1 MDYDALAKKYGGA
14 DAPAVVDYDALA
26 KQYGGA
32 DVAAPQPTKAPQS
45 TSAVTQFGRSAASLA
60 DVTLGGVIP
69 GAVQYLMP
77 PMLRAAGRSPE
88 QATASTQALVGAVDK
103 PFGKAFGVSE
113 TPEYQQEAGRQV
125 MDFIGQNF
133 QKGAKFISD
142 KTGLPVSDV
151 ENMMASLTLA
161 APKVAPPV
169 VRAVKEVA
177 APVVQQIKTGAQLPF
192 EPMLQAK
199 RERLSAES
207 YAKGPQLDAA
217 AEAQRLKLVINPTE
231 IDNSVGARL
240 YSAAAGPRGPEA
252 LAAANR
258 PQVNNIA
265 KNELGL
271 DPTTPLTSRAPFN
284 QARANLAAPYEDI
297 KKLPIQQAD
306 AAMIQRL
313 ESIRS
318 DLEVIGAKEYA
329 PAISK
334 IVDDAISKT
343 QTGLTGET
351 LLKNISVLRERA
363 KKTYNNKSATTEA
376 IDIADTNLKIA
387 SELESMIDGSIANP
401 KLLEQYR
408 DARQKMART
417 YAYESATDFN
427 TGLVDPLKLARLT
440 AKDNALTGDIASIGR
455 IAGNNPEAFTTG
467 PPSKFFSAPRL
478 TRSGVPGGAG
488 ALIGSNFGLTG
499 SILGGL
505 AGSAAGE
512 FGGAI
517 AANRLASPS
526 YQAGLKLQDFRI
538 PINQMAT
545 AAAPTLES
553 TAVLNEKLNS
563 VQIQTARLEDDLRR
577 ASDAN
582 DKQSITAKINR
593 LNQYADQLQQNIK
606 NSAATEQQNFLVVPP
621 TAPTSVM
628 PPNRMLPAPSGESTM
643 ATFNAE
649 RARAA
654 QMSRTLGQQT
664 EAQQAA
670 AEAAA
675 RLPTS
680 GGSVLEFDPITKTY
694 KVGGAGVKGAT
705 PEIFMSDTGRDLST
719 ASQKV
724 AAGQN
729 FALSASEK
737 VAWEKTKVDL
747 AAAAPELKGLSDKA
761 IANKMMDREWADGA
775 ITKAREQAQAFDEIA
790 ARATTDQA
798 RRTAEMKREQMLDV
812 LNTLEDQL
820 RAPRPTSLGGQGPK
834 TRAAIRNKLAPQ
846 DTGNQQFNFLSGQ

>member
-1 MDYDALAKKYGGA
+1 MATKYRVQGPDGAIHVFEGPDNATPTQVETFAAQTFGAVPAPPRPKPQDSSGILGPIRGAIEAGAGLVTSMVTAPIVEGAKIYGTLASGKYGTPEGIQA
-14 DAPAVVDYDALA
+14 
-26 KQYGGA
+26 GEE
-32 DVAAPQPTKAPQS
+32 
-45 TSAVTQFGRSAASLA
+45 FGRQFQRNFYQPRTEEGQQYLQAIGEAAAKTGMQGVPLPMLA
-60 DVTLGGVIP
+60 DLSKGMTTATRAIP
-69 GAVQYLMP
+69 LTQQVKASVQ
-77 PMLRAAGRSPE
+77 A
-88 QATASTQALVGAVDK
+88 
-103 PFGKAFGVSE
+103 
-113 TPEYQQEAGRQV
+113 
-125 MDFIGQNF
+125 
-133 QKGAKFISD
+133 
-142 KTGLPVSDV
+142 
-151 ENMMASLTLA
+151 
-161 APKVAPPV
+161 
-169 VRAVKEVA
+169 
-177 APVVQQIKTGAQLPF
+177 PF
-192 EPMLQAK
+192 EPMLQAR

-217 AEAQRLKLVINPTE
+217 AEAQRLNLVINPTE
-231 IDNSVGARL
+231 INNSVLARA

-258 PQVNNIA
+258 PQVNKIA

-306 AAMIQRL
+306 AAMVQRL
-313 ESIRS
+313 EAIRS

-440 AKDNALTGDIASIGR
+440 SKDNALTGDIASIGR
-455 IAGNNPEAFTTG
+455 IVGNNPEAFTTA

-478 TRSGVPGGAG
+478 SRSGVSGGAG
-488 ALIGSNFGLTG
+488 ALIGSQFGLTG

-505 AGSAAGE
+505 AGSALGE
-512 FGGAI
+512 FGGA
-517 AANRLASPS
+517 AAARRMANPN
-526 YQAGLKLQDFRI
+526 YQAGLTLQDYRI
-538 PINQMAT
+538 PVNQL
-545 AAAPTLES
+545 AAAVAPIPQNRAVVPFDPRNALVQPTD
-553 TAVLNEKLNS
+553 V
-563 VQIQTARLEDDLRR
+563 VGY
-577 ASDAN
+577 ASDG
-582 DKQSITAKINR
+582 SPITAEQAFSRPNFVPGR
-593 LNQYADQLQQNIK
+593 PEAQVNVGTQYATNQ
-606 NSAATEQQNFLVVPP
+606 
-621 TAPTSVM
+621 
-628 PPNRMLPAPSGESTM
+628 LPAPSAESTM
-643 ATFNAE
+643 AGVAAE

-664 EAQQAA
+664 EAQQAT

-675 RLPTS
+675 RRPTG
-680 GGSVLEFDPITKTY
+680 GGSVLEFDPITGTY

-705 PEIFMSDTGRDLST
+705 PEIFMSDTGRNLNT

-729 FALSASEK
+729 FALSAAEK

-775 ITKAREQAQAFDEIA
+775 ITKARQQAQAFDEIA

-798 RRTAEMKREQMLDV
+798 RRMAEMKREQMLDV

-834 TRAAIRNKLAPQ
+834 TRAAIRNKLAPP
-846 DTGNQQFNFLSGQ
+846 DTGNAQFNFLSGQ

>member
-1 MDYDALAKKYGGA
+1 MATKYRVQGPDGAVHVFEGPDDATPTQVEAFAAQTFGAAPSPQPKPKESGGILGPIRGAIEAGAGLVTGMVTAPIVEGAKIYGTLASGKYGTPEGIRA
-14 DAPAVVDYDALA
+14 
-26 KQYGGA
+26 GEE
-32 DVAAPQPTKAPQS
+32 
-45 TSAVTQFGRSAASLA
+45 FGRQFQRNFYQPRTEEGQQYLQAIGEAAAKTGMQGVPLPMLA
-60 DVTLGGVIP
+60 DLS
-69 GAVQYLMP
+69 
-77 PMLRAAGRSPE
+77 RSM
-88 QATASTQALVGAVDK
+88 ATAT
-103 PFGKAFGVSE
+103 
-113 TPEYQQEAGRQV
+113 
-125 MDFIGQNF
+125 
-133 QKGAKFISD
+133 
-142 KTGLPVSDV
+142 
-151 ENMMASLTLA
+151 
-161 APKVAPPV
+161 
-169 VRAVKEVA
+169 RAVPLTQQVKTS
-177 APVVQQIKTGAQLPF
+177 VQAPF
-192 EPMLQAK
+192 EPLLQGR

-231 IDNSVGARL
+231 IDNSVRARF

-258 PQVNNIA
+258 PRVNEIA
-265 KNELGL
+265 KNELGI
-271 DPTTPLTSRAPFN
+271 DPNTPLTSAAPFK
-284 QARANLAAPYEDI
+284 QARANLAAPYDEV

-306 AAMIQRL
+306 AAMVQRL
-313 ESIRS
+313 EAIRS
-318 DLEVIGAKEYA
+318 DMEVIGAKDYA

-376 IDIADTNLKIA
+376 LDIADTNLKIA
-387 SELESMIDGSIANP
+387 TELESMIDGSIANP

-455 IAGNNPEAFTTG
+455 IVGNNPEAFTTG

-478 TRSGVPGGAG
+478 TRSGVPGSLG
-488 ALIGSNFGLTG
+488 ALAGSYLGTPGLV
-499 SILGGL
+499 IGGL
-505 AGSAAGE
+505 AGSALGE
-512 FGGAI
+512 FGGA
-517 AANRLASPS
+517 AAARRMANPN
-526 YQAGLKLQDFRI
+526 YQAGLTLQDYRI
-538 PINQMAT
+538 PVNQLAA
-545 AAAPTLES
+545 AAAPIPQNR
-553 TAVLNEKLNS
+553 AVVPFDPRNAL
-563 VQIQTARLEDDLRR
+563 VQPTDVVGY
-577 ASDAN
+577 ASDGTP
-582 DKQSITAKINR
+582 ITAEQAFSRPNFVPGR
-593 LNQYADQLQQNIK
+593 PEAQVNVGTQYA
-606 NSAATEQQNFLVVPP
+606 
-621 TAPTSVM
+621 
-628 PPNRMLPAPSGESTM
+628 PNQLPAPSAESTLGTV
-643 ATFNAE
+643 AVE

-675 RLPTS
+675 RVPTS
-680 GGSVLEFDPITKTY
+680 GGSVLDFDPITGRY
-694 KVGGAGVKGAT
+694 KVGGAGIKGAT
-705 PEIFMSDTGRDLST
+705 PDVLEATGKAAIT
-719 ASQKV
+719 A
-724 AAGQN
+724 A
-729 FALSASEK
+729 EK
-737 VAWEKTKVDL
+737 VRANQQFLMSAEEKIQWGKSLLEGMPIDQG
-747 AAAAPELKGLSDKA
+747 ELMFGKLSPQQ
-761 IANKMMDREWADGA
+761 ITNKMADREWVAGR

>member
-1 MDYDALAKKYGGA
+1 MATKYRVQGPDGAVHVFEGPDDATPTQVEAFAAQTFGAAPSPQPKPKESGGILGPIRGAIEAGAGLVTGMVTAPIVEGAKIYGTLASGKYGTPEGIRA
-14 DAPAVVDYDALA
+14 
-26 KQYGGA
+26 GEE
-32 DVAAPQPTKAPQS
+32 
-45 TSAVTQFGRSAASLA
+45 FGRQFQRNFYQPRTEEGQQYLQAIGEAAAKTGMQGVPLPMLA
-60 DVTLGGVIP
+60 DLSKS
-69 GAVQYLMP
+69 M
-77 PMLRAAGRSPE
+77 
-88 QATASTQALVGAVDK
+88 ATAT
-103 PFGKAFGVSE
+103 
-113 TPEYQQEAGRQV
+113 
-125 MDFIGQNF
+125 
-133 QKGAKFISD
+133 
-142 KTGLPVSDV
+142 
-151 ENMMASLTLA
+151 
-161 APKVAPPV
+161 
-169 VRAVKEVA
+169 RAVPLTQQVKA
-177 APVVQQIKTGAQLPF
+177 SVQAPF
-192 EPMLQAK
+192 EPLLQGR

-231 IDNSVGARL
+231 IDNSVAARF

-258 PQVNNIA
+258 PRVNEIA
-265 KNELGL
+265 KNELGI
-271 DPTTPLTSRAPFN
+271 DPNTPLTSAAPFK
-284 QARANLAAPYEDI
+284 QARANLAAPYDEV

-306 AAMIQRL
+306 AAMVQRL
-313 ESIRS
+313 EAIRS
-318 DLEVIGAKEYA
+318 DMEVIGAKDYA

-376 IDIADTNLKIA
+376 LDIADTNLKIA
-387 SELESMIDGSIANP
+387 TELESMIDGSIANP

-440 AKDNALTGDIASIGR
+440 TKDNALTGDIASIGR
-455 IAGNNPEAFTTG
+455 IVGNNPEAFTTG

-478 TRSGVPGGAG
+478 TRSGVPGSLG
-488 ALIGSNFGLTG
+488 ALAGSYFGTPGLV
-499 SILGGL
+499 IGGL
-505 AGSAAGE
+505 AGSALGE
-512 FGGAI
+512 FGGA
-517 AANRLASPS
+517 AAARRMANPN
-526 YQAGLKLQDFRI
+526 YQAGLTLQDYRI
-538 PINQMAT
+538 PVNQLAA
-545 AAAPTLES
+545 AAAPIPQNRAVVPFDPRNALVQPTDVVGYASDGTPITAEQAFSRPNFVPGRPEAQVNVGTQYAPNQLPVPSAES
-553 TAVLNEKLNS
+553 TLGTVA
-563 VQIQTARLEDDLRR
+563 
-577 ASDAN
+577 
-582 DKQSITAKINR
+582 
-593 LNQYADQLQQNIK
+593 
-606 NSAATEQQNFLVVPP
+606 
-621 TAPTSVM
+621 
-628 PPNRMLPAPSGESTM
+628 
-643 ATFNAE
+643 AE

-675 RLPTS
+675 RVPTS
-680 GGSVLEFDPITKTY
+680 GGSVLDFDPITGRY
-694 KVGGAGVKGAT
+694 KVGGEGLKGAT
-705 PEIFMSDTGRDLST
+705 PDVLETTGKAAIT
-719 ASQKV
+719 A
-724 AAGQN
+724 A
-729 FALSASEK
+729 EK
-737 VAWEKTKVDL
+737 VRTNQQFLMSAEEKIQWGKSL
-747 AAAAPELKGLSDKA
+747 LEGMPINQGELMFGKLSPQQ
-761 IANKMMDREWADGA
+761 ITNKMADREWVAGK

>member
-1 MDYDALAKKYGGA
+1 MAANPFA
-14 DAPAVVDYDALA
+14 EFAAPQENPFAQFA
-26 KQYGGA
+26 
-32 DVAAPQPTKAPQS
+32 AAPQPTEIPATRQPA
-45 TSAVTQFGRSAASLA
+45 SALTQFGRSAASLA
-60 DVTLGGVIP
+60 DVTLGGIIP
-69 GAVQYLMP
+69 GAAQYLMP

-88 QATASTQALVGAVDK
+88 QATASTQALVGAVDR
-103 PFGKAFGVSE
+103 PFGKTFGVSE

-142 KTGLPVSDV
+142 KTGLPVGDV
-151 ENMMASLTLA
+151 ENMMASLTIA
-161 APKVAPPV
+161 APKIAPPV

-217 AEAQRLKLVINPTE
+217 AEAQRLKLVLNPTDIE
-231 IDNSVGARL
+231 NSISARA

-258 PQVNNIA
+258 PRVNEIA

-271 DPTTPLTSRAPFN
+271 DPSASLTSPAPFK
-284 QARANLAAPYEDI
+284 QARSNLAGPYDDVSKLPTLTADETTIANLNGLRKNEKLIGGEGVA
-297 KKLPIQQAD
+297 KKVDKL
-306 AAMIQRL
+306 
-313 ESIRS
+313 
-318 DLEVIGAKEYA
+318 
-329 PAISK
+329 
-334 IVDDAISKT
+334 VDDAIAKT
-343 QTGLTGET
+343 QAGLNGAELLNNVRT
-351 LLKNISVLRERA
+351 LRADA
-363 KKTYNNKSATTEA
+363 KKIYNNQSATPKQLS
-376 IDIADTNLKIA
+376 IADANLAIA
-387 SELESMIDGSIANP
+387 NQLESMIDSNISNP
-401 KLLEQYR
+401 KLLGEWR

-417 YAYESATDFN
+417 YAYESATNFN
-427 TGLVDPLKLARLT
+427 TGMVDVSKLARLT
-440 AKDNALTGDIASIGR
+440 SKDNALTGDIASLGK
-455 IAGNNPEAFTTG
+455 IAGNFPEVFTTE
-467 PPSKFFSAPRL
+467 PTSKFFSAPRL

-505 AGSAAGE
+505 AGGAIGE

-538 PINQMAT
+538 PVNQMAV
-545 AAAPTLES
+545 AAAPIPQNR
-553 TAVLNEKLNS
+553 AVVPFDPRNAL
-563 VQIQTARLEDDLRR
+563 VQPTDVVGY
-577 ASDAN
+577 ASDGTP
-582 DKQSITAKINR
+582 ITAEQAFSRPNFVPGR
-593 LNQYADQLQQNIK
+593 PEAQVNVGTQYA
-606 NSAATEQQNFLVVPP
+606 
-621 TAPTSVM
+621 
-628 PPNRMLPAPSGESTM
+628 PNQLPAPSAENTM
-643 ATFNAE
+643 AGIAAE

-664 EAQQAA
+664 EVQQAA

-675 RLPTS
+675 RRPTS
-680 GGSVLEFDPITKTY
+680 GGSVLEFDPITGTY

-705 PEIFMSDTGRDLST
+705 PEVFMSDTGRNLNT

-729 FALSASEK
+729 FALSAAEK

-761 IANKMMDREWADGA
+761 IASKIMDREWADGA
-775 ITKAREQAQAFDEIA
+775 ITKARQQAQAFDEIA
-790 ARATTDQA
+790 ARATTGQA
-798 RRTAEMKREQMLDV
+798 RRAAAMKREQMLDV

-846 DTGNQQFNFLSGQ
+846 DTGNAQFNFLSPE

>member
-1 MDYDALAKKYGGA
+1 MATGYEDLIPVASTKGYEDLIPQ
-14 DAPAVVDYDALA
+14 AP
-26 KQYGGA
+26 GFM
-32 DVAAPQPTKAPQS
+32 TKL
-45 TSAVTQFGRSAASLA
+45 GRGAASLA
-60 DVTLGGVIP
+60 DVTLGGIIP
-69 GAVQYLMP
+69 GAAQYLMP

-88 QATASTQALVGAVDK
+88 QATASTQALVSAVDR
-103 PFGKAFGVSE
+103 PFGKTFGVAE
-113 TPEYQQEAGRQV
+113 TPEYQQEASRQV

-151 ENMMASLTLA
+151 ENMMASLTIA
-161 APKVAPPV
+161 APKIAPPV
-169 VRAVKEVA
+169 VRAVKEVT
-177 APVVQQIKTGAQLPF
+177 APVIQQVKTGAQLPF

-217 AEAQRLKLVINPTE
+217 AEAQRLKLVLNPTDIE
-231 IDNSVGARL
+231 NSISARA

-258 PQVNNIA
+258 PRVNEIA

-271 DPTTPLTSRAPFN
+271 DPSASLTSPAPFK
-284 QARANLAAPYEDI
+284 QARANLAGPYDDVS
-297 KKLPIQQAD
+297 KLPTLTAD
-306 AAMIQRL
+306 EATIANL
-313 ESIRS
+313 NGIRKN
-318 DLEVIGAKEYA
+318 EKIIGGEGVAK
-329 PAISK
+329 K
-334 IVDDAISKT
+334 VDKLVDDAIAKT
-343 QTGLTGET
+343 QAGLNGSELLNNVRT
-351 LLKNISVLRERA
+351 LRADA
-363 KKTYNNKSATTEA
+363 KKIYNNQSATPKQLA
-376 IDIADTNLKIA
+376 IADANLAIA
-387 SELESMIDGSIANP
+387 NQLESMIDSNISNP
-401 KLLEQYR
+401 KLLGEWR

-417 YAYESATDFN
+417 YAYESATNFN
-427 TGLVDPLKLARLT
+427 TGMVDVSKLARLT
-440 AKDNALTGDIASIGR
+440 SKDNALTGDIASLGK
-455 IAGNNPEAFTTG
+455 IAGNFPEVFTTE
-467 PPSKFFSAPRL
+467 PTSKFFSAPRL

-488 ALIGSNFGLTG
+488 ALIGSQFGLTG

-505 AGSAAGE
+505 AGGAIGE

-517 AANRLASPS
+517 AANRLASPA

-538 PINQMAT
+538 PVNQMAT
-545 AAAPTLES
+545 AAAPIPQNR
-553 TAVLNEKLNS
+553 AVVPFDPRNAL
-563 VQIQTARLEDDLRR
+563 VQPTDIVGY
-577 ASDAN
+577 ASDGTP
-582 DKQSITAKINR
+582 ITAEQAFSRPNFVPGR
-593 LNQYADQLQQNIK
+593 PEGQVNVSTQFAPNQ
-606 NSAATEQQNFLVVPP
+606 
-621 TAPTSVM
+621 
-628 PPNRMLPAPSGESTM
+628 LPAPSAESTM
-643 ATFNAE
+643 AGVAAE

-664 EAQQAA
+664 EVQQAA

-675 RLPTS
+675 RRPTG
-680 GGSVLEFDPITKTY
+680 GGSVLEFDPITGTY

-705 PEIFMSDTGRDLST
+705 PEVFMSDTGRNLNT

-729 FALSASEK
+729 FALSAAEK

-761 IANKMMDREWADGA
+761 IASKIMDREWADGA
-775 ITKAREQAQAFDEIA
+775 ITKARQQAQAFDEIA

-798 RRTAEMKREQMLDV
+798 RRMAEMKREQMIDV

-846 DTGNQQFNFLSGQ
+846 DNQNKLAP

>member
-1 MDYDALAKKYGGA
+1 MATGYEDLIPVASTTGYEDLIPQ
-14 DAPAVVDYDALA
+14 APGFMTRL
-26 KQYGGA
+26 
-32 DVAAPQPTKAPQS
+32 
-45 TSAVTQFGRSAASLA
+45 GRGAASLA

-103 PFGKAFGVSE
+103 PFGKAFGVVE

-161 APKVAPPV
+161 APPV

-177 APVVQQIKTGAQLPF
+177 APVVQQIKTGTQLPF
-192 EPMLQAK
+192 EPMLQAR

-231 IDNSVGARL
+231 IDNSIGARF

-258 PQVNNIA
+258 PLINEIA
-265 KNELGL
+265 KNELGI
-271 DPTTPLTSRAPFN
+271 DPTTPLTSAAPFK
-284 QARANLAAPYEDI
+284 QARANLAKPYDEV

-306 AAMIQRL
+306 AAMVQRL
-313 ESIRS
+313 EAIRS
-318 DLEVIGAKEYA
+318 DMEVIGAKDYA

-376 IDIADTNLKIA
+376 LDIADTNLKIA
-387 SELESMIDGSIANP
+387 TELESMIDGSIANP

-427 TGLVDPLKLARLT
+427 TGFVDPLKLARLT
-440 AKDNALTGDIASIGR
+440 TKDNALTGDIASIGR
-455 IAGNNPEAFTTG
+455 IVGNNPEAFTTG

-478 TRSGVPGGAG
+478 SRSGVSGGAG
-488 ALIGSNFGLTG
+488 ALLGSNFGLTG

-505 AGSAAGE
+505 AGSAVGE
-512 FGGAI
+512 FGGAM

-526 YQAGLKLQDFRI
+526 YQAGLRLQDFRI

-545 AAAPTLES
+545 AAAPIPQNR
-553 TAVLNEKLNS
+553 AVVPFDPRNAL
-563 VQIQTARLEDDLRR
+563 VQPTDVVGY
-577 ASDAN
+577 ASDGTP
-582 DKQSITAKINR
+582 ITAEQAFSRPNFVLGR
-593 LNQYADQLQQNIK
+593 PETQVNVGTQYA
-606 NSAATEQQNFLVVPP
+606 
-621 TAPTSVM
+621 
-628 PPNRMLPAPSGESTM
+628 PNQLPAPSAESTM
-643 ATFNAE
+643 AGVAAE

-654 QMSRTLGQQT
+654 QMSRTLGQQA

-675 RLPTS
+675 RPPTS
-680 GGSVLEFDPITKTY
+680 GGSVLDFDPITGTY

-705 PEIFMSDTGRDLST
+705 PEVFMSDTGRDLST

-737 VAWEKTKVDL
+737 IAFEKTKIDL
-747 AAAAPELKGLSDKA
+747 AVAAPEFKGLTDKA
-761 IANKMMDREWADGA
+761 IASKIMDRQWVEET
-775 ITKAREQAQAFDEIA
+775 ITKARQKTQAFDELA
-790 ARATTDQA
+790 VRGATDKI
-798 RRTAEMKREQMLDV
+798 R
-812 LNTLEDQL
+812 
-820 RAPRPTSLGGQGPK
+820 
-834 TRAAIRNKLAPQ
+834 RAAMIER
-846 DTGNQQFNFLSGQ
+846 

>member
-1 MDYDALAKKYGGA
+1 MATGYEDLIPVASTTGYEDLIPQ
-14 DAPAVVDYDALA
+14 APGFMTRL
-26 KQYGGA
+26 
-32 DVAAPQPTKAPQS
+32 
-45 TSAVTQFGRSAASLA
+45 GRGAASLA

-103 PFGKAFGVSE
+103 PFGKAFGVVE

-161 APKVAPPV
+161 APPV

-177 APVVQQIKTGAQLPF
+177 APVVQQIKTGTQLPF
-192 EPMLQAK
+192 EPMLQAR

-231 IDNSVGARL
+231 IDNSIGARF

-258 PQVNNIA
+258 PRINEIA
-265 KNELGL
+265 KNELGI
-271 DPTTPLTSRAPFN
+271 DPTTPLTSAAPFK
-284 QARANLAAPYEDI
+284 QARANLAKPYDEV

-306 AAMIQRL
+306 AAMVQRL
-313 ESIRS
+313 EAIRS
-318 DLEVIGAKEYA
+318 DMEVIGAKDYA

-376 IDIADTNLKIA
+376 LDIADTNLKIA
-387 SELESMIDGSIANP
+387 TELESMIDGSIANP

-427 TGLVDPLKLARLT
+427 TGFVDPLKLARLT
-440 AKDNALTGDIASIGR
+440 TKDNALTGDIASIGR
-455 IAGNNPEAFTTG
+455 IVGNNPEAFTTG

-478 TRSGVPGGAG
+478 SRSGVSGGAG
-488 ALIGSNFGLTG
+488 ALLGSNFGLTG

-505 AGSAAGE
+505 AGSAVGE
-512 FGGAI
+512 FGGAM

-526 YQAGLKLQDFRI
+526 YQAGLRLQDFRI

-545 AAAPTLES
+545 AAAPIPQNR
-553 TAVLNEKLNS
+553 AVVPFDPRNAL
-563 VQIQTARLEDDLRR
+563 VQPTDVVGY
-577 ASDAN
+577 ASDGTP
-582 DKQSITAKINR
+582 ITAEQAFSRPNFVLGR
-593 LNQYADQLQQNIK
+593 PETQVNVGTQYA
-606 NSAATEQQNFLVVPP
+606 
-621 TAPTSVM
+621 
-628 PPNRMLPAPSGESTM
+628 PNQLPAPSAESTM
-643 ATFNAE
+643 AGVAAE

-654 QMSRTLGQQT
+654 QMSRTLGQQA

-675 RLPTS
+675 RPPTS
-680 GGSVLEFDPITKTY
+680 GGSVLDFDPITGTY

-705 PEIFMSDTGRDLST
+705 PEVFMSDTGRDLST

-737 VAWEKTKVDL
+737 IAFEKTKIDL
-747 AAAAPELKGLSDKA
+747 AVAAPEFKGLTDKA
-761 IANKMMDREWADGA
+761 IASKIMDRQWVEET
-775 ITKAREQAQAFDEIA
+775 ITKARQKTQAFDELAVRGATDKIRRA
-790 ARATTDQA
+790 AMI
-798 RRTAEMKREQMLDV
+798 EREKMQDA
-812 LNTLEDQL
+812 LNTLEENL
-820 RAPRPTSLGGQGPK
+820 RFGRPVSGTGQGPK
-834 TRAAIRNKLAPQ
+834 TRAAIRNNLAPQ
-846 DTGNQQFNFLSGQ
+846 NTGNEQFNFLSGQ

>member
-1 MDYDALAKKYGGA
+1 MAANPFA
-14 DAPAVVDYDALA
+14 EFATPRENPFTQFAV
-26 KQYGGA
+26 
-32 DVAAPQPTKAPQS
+32 APQPTEMPAPRQP
-45 TSAVTQFGRSAASLA
+45 TSALTQFGRSVASLA
-60 DVTLGGVIP
+60 DVTLGGIIP
-69 GAVQYLMP
+69 GAAQYLMP

-88 QATASTQALVGAVDK
+88 QATASTQALVSAVDR
-103 PFGKAFGVSE
+103 PFGKAFGVAE

-151 ENMMASLTLA
+151 ENMMASLTIA
-161 APKVAPPV
+161 APKIAPPV
-169 VRAVKEVA
+169 VRAVKEVT
-177 APVVQQIKTGAQLPF
+177 APVIQQVKTGAQLPF

-217 AEAQRLKLVINPTE
+217 AEAQRLKLVLNPTDIE
-231 IDNSVGARL
+231 NSISARA

-258 PQVNNIA
+258 PRVNEIA

-271 DPTTPLTSRAPFN
+271 DPSASLTSPAPFK
-284 QARANLAAPYEDI
+284 QARANLAGPYDDVS
-297 KKLPIQQAD
+297 KLPTLTAD
-306 AAMIQRL
+306 EATIANL
-313 ESIRS
+313 NGIRKN
-318 DLEVIGAKEYA
+318 EKIIGGEGVAK
-329 PAISK
+329 K
-334 IVDDAISKT
+334 VDKLVDDAIAKT
-343 QTGLTGET
+343 QAGLNGSELLNNVRT
-351 LLKNISVLRERA
+351 LRADA
-363 KKTYNNKSATTEA
+363 KKIYNNQSATPKQLA
-376 IDIADTNLKIA
+376 IADANLAIA
-387 SELESMIDGSIANP
+387 NQLESMIDSNISNP
-401 KLLEQYR
+401 KLLGEWR

-417 YAYESATDFN
+417 YAYESATNFN
-427 TGLVDPLKLARLT
+427 TGMVDVSKLARLT
-440 AKDNALTGDIASIGR
+440 SKDNALTGDIASLGK
-455 IAGNNPEAFTTG
+455 IAGNFPEVFTTE
-467 PPSKFFSAPRL
+467 PTSKFFSAPRL

-488 ALIGSNFGLTG
+488 ALIGSQFGLTG

-505 AGSAAGE
+505 AGGAIGE

-517 AANRLASPS
+517 AANRLASPA

-538 PINQMAT
+538 PVNQMAT
-545 AAAPTLES
+545 AAAPIPQNR
-553 TAVLNEKLNS
+553 AVVPFDPRNAL
-563 VQIQTARLEDDLRR
+563 VQPTDIVGY
-577 ASDAN
+577 ASDGTP
-582 DKQSITAKINR
+582 ITAEQAFSRPNFVPGR
-593 LNQYADQLQQNIK
+593 PEGQVNVSTQFAPNQ
-606 NSAATEQQNFLVVPP
+606 
-621 TAPTSVM
+621 
-628 PPNRMLPAPSGESTM
+628 LPAPSAESTM
-643 ATFNAE
+643 AGVAAE

-664 EAQQAA
+664 EVQQAA

-675 RLPTS
+675 RRPTG
-680 GGSVLEFDPITKTY
+680 GGSVLEFDPITGTY

-705 PEIFMSDTGRDLST
+705 PEVFMSDTGRNLNT

-729 FALSASEK
+729 FALSAAEK

-761 IANKMMDREWADGA
+761 IASKIMDREWADGA
-775 ITKAREQAQAFDEIA
+775 ITKARQQAQAFDEIA
-790 ARATTDQA
+790 QRGATDLA
-798 RRTAEMKREQMLDV
+798 RRAAAKERDIRIDA

-846 DTGNQQFNFLSGQ
+846 DNQNKLAP

>member
-1 MDYDALAKKYGGA
+1 MATKYRVQGPDGAEHIFEGPDDATPAQVEAFAAQTFGAAPTLQQPKPQESSGILKPIRGAIEAGAGLLTGMVTAPIVEGAKIYGTLASGKYGTPEGIRA
-14 DAPAVVDYDALA
+14 
-26 KQYGGA
+26 GEE
-32 DVAAPQPTKAPQS
+32 
-45 TSAVTQFGRSAASLA
+45 FGRQFQRNFYQPRTEEGQQYLQAIGEAAAKTGMQGVPLPMLA
-60 DVTLGGVIP
+60 DLSRG
-69 GAVQYLMP
+69 M
-77 PMLRAAGRSPE
+77 
-88 QATASTQALVGAVDK
+88 ATAT
-103 PFGKAFGVSE
+103 
-113 TPEYQQEAGRQV
+113 
-125 MDFIGQNF
+125 
-133 QKGAKFISD
+133 
-142 KTGLPVSDV
+142 
-151 ENMMASLTLA
+151 
-161 APKVAPPV
+161 
-169 VRAVKEVA
+169 RAVPLTQQVKA
-177 APVVQQIKTGAQLPF
+177 SVQAPF
-192 EPMLQAK
+192 EPLLQGR

-231 IDNSVGARL
+231 IDNSVRARF

-258 PQVNNIA
+258 PRINEIA
-265 KNELGL
+265 KNELGI
-271 DPTTPLTSRAPFN
+271 DPTTPLTSAAPFK
-284 QARANLAAPYEDI
+284 QARANLAKPYDEV

-306 AAMIQRL
+306 AAMVQRL
-313 ESIRS
+313 EAIRS
-318 DLEVIGAKEYA
+318 DMEVIGAKDYA

-376 IDIADTNLKIA
+376 LDIADTNLKIA
-387 SELESMIDGSIANP
+387 TELESMIDGSIANP

-440 AKDNALTGDIASIGR
+440 TKDNALTGDIASIGR
-455 IAGNNPEAFTTG
+455 IVGNNPEAFTTG
-467 PPSKFFSAPRL
+467 PLSKFFSAPRL
-478 TRSGVPGGAG
+478 TRTGVPGSLGVLAG
-488 ALIGSNFGLTG
+488 SYFGTPGLV
-499 SILGGL
+499 IGGL
-505 AGSAAGE
+505 AGSALGE
-512 FGGAI
+512 FGGA
-517 AANRLASPS
+517 AAARRMANPN
-526 YQAGLKLQDFRI
+526 YQAGLTLQDYRI
-538 PINQMAT
+538 PVNQLAA
-545 AAAPTLES
+545 AAAPIPQNR
-553 TAVLNEKLNS
+553 AVVPFDPRNAL
-563 VQIQTARLEDDLRR
+563 VQPTDVVGY
-577 ASDAN
+577 ASDGTP
-582 DKQSITAKINR
+582 ITAEQAFSRPNFVPGR
-593 LNQYADQLQQNIK
+593 PEARVNVGTQYA
-606 NSAATEQQNFLVVPP
+606 
-621 TAPTSVM
+621 
-628 PPNRMLPAPSGESTM
+628 PNQLPAPSAESTLGTV
-643 ATFNAE
+643 AAE

-654 QMSRTLGQQT
+654 QMSRTLGQQA

-675 RLPTS
+675 RPTTS
-680 GGSVLEFDPITKTY
+680 GGSVLDFDPITGRY

-705 PEIFMSDTGRDLST
+705 PEVFMSDTGRNLNT

-729 FALSASEK
+729 FALSAAEK

-747 AAAAPELKGLSDKA
+747 AAAAPDLKGLSDKA
-761 IANKMMDREWADGA
+761 IASKIMDREWADGA
-775 ITKAREQAQAFDEIA
+775 ITKARQQAQAFDEIA

-798 RRTAEMKREQMLDV
+798 RRMAEMKREQMLDV

-846 DTGNQQFNFLSGQ
+846 DTGNAQFNFLSPE

>member
-1 MDYDALAKKYGGA
+1 MVTAPIVEGAKIYGTLASGKYGTPEGIQA
-14 DAPAVVDYDALA
+14 
-26 KQYGGA
+26 GEE
-32 DVAAPQPTKAPQS
+32 
-45 TSAVTQFGRSAASLA
+45 FGRQFQRKFYQPRTEEGQQYLQAIGETAAKTGMQGVPLPMLA
-60 DVTLGGVIP
+60 DLSKG
-69 GAVQYLMP
+69 M
-77 PMLRAAGRSPE
+77 
-88 QATASTQALVGAVDK
+88 ATAT
-103 PFGKAFGVSE
+103 
-113 TPEYQQEAGRQV
+113 
-125 MDFIGQNF
+125 
-133 QKGAKFISD
+133 
-142 KTGLPVSDV
+142 
-151 ENMMASLTLA
+151 
-161 APKVAPPV
+161 
-169 VRAVKEVA
+169 RAVPLTQQVKA
-177 APVVQQIKTGAQLPF
+177 SVQAPF
-192 EPMLQAK
+192 EPLLQGR

-231 IDNSVGARL
+231 IDNSVGARF
-240 YSAAAGPRGPEA
+240 YSAVAGPRGPEA

-258 PQVNNIA
+258 PRINEIA
-265 KNELGL
+265 KNELGI
-271 DPTTPLTSRAPFN
+271 DASTPLTSAAPFR
-284 QARANLAAPYEDI
+284 QARANLAAPYEEI

-306 AAMIQRL
+306 AAMVQRL
-313 ESIRS
+313 EAIRS

-334 IVDDAISKT
+334 IVDDAIQKT

-387 SELESMIDGSIANP
+387 AELESMIDGSITNP

-427 TGLVDPLKLARLT
+427 TGFVDPTKLARLT

-455 IAGNNPEAFTTG
+455 IVGNNPEAFTIA

-478 TRSGVPGGAG
+478 TRSGVPGSLG
-488 ALIGSNFGLTG
+488 ALAGSYLGTPGLV
-499 SILGGL
+499 IGGL
-505 AGSAAGE
+505 AGSALGE
-512 FGGAI
+512 FGGA
-517 AANRLASPS
+517 AAARRMANPN
-526 YQAGLKLQDFRI
+526 YQAGLTLQDYRI
-538 PINQMAT
+538 PVNQLAA
-545 AAAPTLES
+545 AAAPIPQNR
-553 TAVLNEKLNS
+553 AVVPFDPRNAL
-563 VQIQTARLEDDLRR
+563 VQPTDVVGY
-577 ASDAN
+577 ASDGTP
-582 DKQSITAKINR
+582 ITAEQAFSRPNFVPGR
-593 LNQYADQLQQNIK
+593 PEAQVNVGTQYA
-606 NSAATEQQNFLVVPP
+606 
-621 TAPTSVM
+621 
-628 PPNRMLPAPSGESTM
+628 PNQLPAPSAESTLGTV
-643 ATFNAE
+643 AAE

-654 QMSRTLGQQT
+654 QMSRTMGQQT

-675 RLPTS
+675 RTPTG
-680 GGSVLEFDPITKTY
+680 GGSVLEWDPITKTY
-694 KVGGAGVKGAT
+694 KVGGEGVKGAT

-761 IANKMMDREWADGA
+761 IANKMMDREWADSA
-775 ITKAREQAQAFDEIA
+775 IAKARQQAQAFDDIA

-798 RRTAEMKREQMLDV
+798 RRRAEIKREQMLDV

-846 DTGNQQFNFLSGQ
+846 DTGNEQFNFLSGQ

>member
-1 MDYDALAKKYGGA
+1 MATKYRVQGPDGAIHVFEGPDDATPTQVEAFAAQTFGAAPAPPRPKPQDSSGILGPIRGAIEAGAGLVTGMVTAPIVEGAKIYGTLASGKYGTPEGIQA
-14 DAPAVVDYDALA
+14 
-26 KQYGGA
+26 GEE
-32 DVAAPQPTKAPQS
+32 
-45 TSAVTQFGRSAASLA
+45 FGRQFQRNFYQPRTEEGQQYLQAIGEAAAKTGMQGVPLPMLA
-60 DVTLGGVIP
+60 DLSKGMTTATRAIP
-69 GAVQYLMP
+69 LTQQVKASVQ
-77 PMLRAAGRSPE
+77 A
-88 QATASTQALVGAVDK
+88 
-103 PFGKAFGVSE
+103 
-113 TPEYQQEAGRQV
+113 
-125 MDFIGQNF
+125 
-133 QKGAKFISD
+133 
-142 KTGLPVSDV
+142 
-151 ENMMASLTLA
+151 
-161 APKVAPPV
+161 
-169 VRAVKEVA
+169 
-177 APVVQQIKTGAQLPF
+177 PF
-192 EPMLQAK
+192 EPMLQAR

-217 AEAQRLKLVINPTE
+217 AEAQRLNLVINPTE
-231 IDNSVGARL
+231 INNSVLARA

-258 PQVNNIA
+258 PQVNKIA

-306 AAMIQRL
+306 AAMVQRL
-313 ESIRS
+313 EAIRS

-440 AKDNALTGDIASIGR
+440 SKDNALTGDIASIGR
-455 IAGNNPEAFTTG
+455 IVGNNPEAFTTA

-478 TRSGVPGGAG
+478 SRSGVSGGAG
-488 ALIGSNFGLTG
+488 ALIGSQFGLTG

-505 AGSAAGE
+505 AGSALGE
-512 FGGAI
+512 FGGA
-517 AANRLASPS
+517 AAARRMANPN
-526 YQAGLKLQDFRI
+526 YQAGLTLQDYRI
-538 PINQMAT
+538 PVNQL
-545 AAAPTLES
+545 AAAVAPIPQNRAVVPFDPRNALVQPTD
-553 TAVLNEKLNS
+553 V
-563 VQIQTARLEDDLRR
+563 VGY
-577 ASDAN
+577 ASDG
-582 DKQSITAKINR
+582 SPITAEQAFSRPNFVPGR
-593 LNQYADQLQQNIK
+593 PEAQVNVGTQYATNQ
-606 NSAATEQQNFLVVPP
+606 
-621 TAPTSVM
+621 
-628 PPNRMLPAPSGESTM
+628 LPAPSAESTM
-643 ATFNAE
+643 AGVAAE

-675 RLPTS
+675 RRPTG
-680 GGSVLEFDPITKTY
+680 GGSVLEFDPITGTY

-705 PEIFMSDTGRDLST
+705 PEVFMSDTGRNLNT

-729 FALSASEK
+729 FALSAAEK

-775 ITKAREQAQAFDEIA
+775 ITKARQQAQAFDEIA

-798 RRTAEMKREQMLDV
+798 RRMAEMKREQMLDV

-846 DTGNQQFNFLSGQ
+846 DTGNAQFNFLSGQ

>member
-14 DAPAVVDYDALA
+14 DAPAPVDYDALA

-32 DVAAPQPTKAPQS
+32 DIAAPQPTGMPGPRQPA
-45 TSAVTQFGRSAASLA
+45 SALTQFGRSAASLA

-77 PMLRAAGRSPE
+77 PVLRAAGRSPE
-88 QATASTQALVGAVDK
+88 QATASTQALVGAVDR
-103 PFGKAFGVSE
+103 PFGKTFGVSE

-142 KTGLPVSDV
+142 KTGLPVGDV
-151 ENMMASLTLA
+151 ENMMASLTIA
-161 APKVAPPV
+161 APKIAPPV

-177 APVVQQIKTGAQLPF
+177 APVVQQVKTGAQMPF
-192 EPMLQAK
+192 EPILQAR

-231 IDNSVGARL
+231 IDNSVLARA

-258 PQVNNIA
+258 PQVNKIA

-313 ESIRS
+313 EAIRS

-467 PPSKFFSAPRL
+467 VPSKFFSAPRL
-478 TRSGVPGGAG
+478 TRSGIPGSLG
-488 ALIGSNFGLTG
+488 ALAGSPFGYTG
-499 SILGGL
+499 SILGAL
-505 AGSAAGE
+505 AGGAAGE
-512 FGGAI
+512 FGGAM
-517 AANRLASPS
+517 AANRLASPA

-538 PINQMAT
+538 PINQMAV
-545 AAAPTLES
+545 AAAPIPQNR
-553 TAVLNEKLNS
+553 AVVPFDPRNAL
-563 VQIQTARLEDDLRR
+563 VQPTDVVGYAPDGTP
-577 ASDAN
+577 
-582 DKQSITAKINR
+582 ITAEQAFSRPNFVPGR
-593 LNQYADQLQQNIK
+593 PEAQVNVGTQYA
-606 NSAATEQQNFLVVPP
+606 
-621 TAPTSVM
+621 
-628 PPNRMLPAPSGESTM
+628 PNQLPAPSAESTLG
-643 ATFNAE
+643 AVAAE

-654 QMSRTLGQQT
+654 QMSRTLGQQA

-670 AEAAA
+670 TEAAT
-675 RLPTS
+675 RPPTS
-680 GGSVLEFDPITKTY
+680 GGSVLEFDPITGTY

-705 PEIFMSDTGRDLST
+705 PEVFMSDTGRNLNT

-729 FALSASEK
+729 FALSAAEK

-775 ITKAREQAQAFDEIA
+775 ITKARQQAQAFDEIA

-798 RRTAEMKREQMLDV
+798 RRMAEIKREQMLDV

-846 DTGNQQFNFLSGQ
+846 DTGNAQFNFLSGQ

>member
-1 MDYDALAKKYGGA
+1 MAANPFA
-14 DAPAVVDYDALA
+14 EFAAPQENPFAQFAV
-26 KQYGGA
+26 
-32 DVAAPQPTKAPQS
+32 APQPTEMPAPRQP
-45 TSAVTQFGRSAASLA
+45 TSALTQFGRSVASLA
-60 DVTLGGVIP
+60 DVTLGGIIP
-69 GAVQYLMP
+69 GAAQYLMP

-88 QATASTQALVGAVDK
+88 QATASTQALVGAVDR
-103 PFGKAFGVSE
+103 PFGKAFGVAE

-151 ENMMASLTLA
+151 ENMMASLTIA
-161 APKVAPPV
+161 APKIAPPV
-169 VRAVKEVA
+169 VRAVKEVT
-177 APVVQQIKTGAQLPF
+177 APVIQQVKTGAQLPF

-217 AEAQRLKLVINPTE
+217 AEAQRLKLVLNPTDIE
-231 IDNSVGARL
+231 NSISARA

-258 PQVNNIA
+258 PRVNEIA

-271 DPTTPLTSRAPFN
+271 DPTTPLTSAAPFK

-306 AAMIQRL
+306 AAMVQRL
-313 ESIRS
+313 EAIRS
-318 DLEVIGAKEYA
+318 DLEIIGAKEYA

-427 TGLVDPLKLARLT
+427 TGMVDVSKLARLT
-440 AKDNALTGDIASIGR
+440 AKDNALTGDIASLGK
-455 IAGNNPEAFTTG
+455 IAGNFPEVFTTE
-467 PPSKFFSAPRL
+467 PTSKFFSAPRL

-488 ALIGSNFGLTG
+488 ALIGSQFGLTG

-505 AGSAAGE
+505 AGGAIGE
-512 FGGAI
+512 FGGAM
-517 AANRLASPS
+517 AANRLASPA

-538 PINQMAT
+538 PVNQMAA

-577 ASDAN
+577 ASDAG
-582 DKQSITAKINR
+582 DKQFITAQLNR

-606 NSAATEQQNFLVVPP
+606 QAAVTEPQNFLIVPP
-621 TAPTSVM
+621 AAP
-628 PPNRMLPAPSGESTM
+628 LPAIPRLGYDPNVPVQGQPGAFDIM
-643 ATFNAE
+643 
-649 RARAA
+649 RARERDLSMRQGA
-654 QMSRTLGQQT
+654 QA

-675 RLPTS
+675 RRPTS
-680 GGSVLEFDPITKTY
+680 GGSVLEFDPITGTY
-694 KVGGAGVKGAT
+694 KVGGAGIKGAT
-705 PEIFMSDTGRDLST
+705 PEVFMSDTGRNLNT

-729 FALSASEK
+729 FALSAAEK

-747 AAAAPELKGLSDKA
+747 AVAAPELKGLSDKA
-761 IANKMMDREWADGA
+761 IASKIMDREWADGA
-775 ITKAREQAQAFDEIA
+775 ITKARQQAQAFDEIA
-790 ARATTDQA
+790 TRATTDQA
-798 RRTAEMKREQMLDV
+798 RRAAAMKREQMLDV

-834 TRAAIRNKLAPQ
+834 TRAAIRNKLVPQ
-846 DTGNQQFNFLSGQ
+846 DNQNSLAP

>member
-1 MDYDALAKKYGGA
+1 MAANPFA
-14 DAPAVVDYDALA
+14 EFAAPQENPFAQFAV
-26 KQYGGA
+26 
-32 DVAAPQPTKAPQS
+32 APQPTEIPAPRQPA
-45 TSAVTQFGRSAASLA
+45 SALTQFGRSAASLA

-88 QATASTQALVGAVDK
+88 QATASTQALVGAVDR
-103 PFGKAFGVSE
+103 PFGKTFGVSE

-151 ENMMASLTLA
+151 ENMMASLTIA
-161 APKVAPPV
+161 APKIAPPV

-177 APVVQQIKTGAQLPF
+177 APVVQQVKTGAQLPF
-192 EPMLQAK
+192 EPMLQAR

-217 AEAQRLKLVINPTE
+217 AEAQRLKLVLNPTDIE
-231 IDNSVGARL
+231 NSVGARL

-258 PQVNNIA
+258 PRVNEIA

-271 DPTTPLTSRAPFN
+271 DPSASLTSPAPFK
-284 QARANLAAPYEDI
+284 QARANLAAPYDEVS
-297 KKLPIQQAD
+297 KLPTLTAD
-306 AAMIQRL
+306 EATIANLNGLRKNEKL
-313 ESIRS
+313 
-318 DLEVIGAKEYA
+318 IGGEGVAK
-329 PAISK
+329 K
-334 IVDDAISKT
+334 VDKLVDDAIAKT
-343 QTGLTGET
+343 QAGLNGAELLNNVRT
-351 LLKNISVLRERA
+351 LRADA
-363 KKTYNNKSATTEA
+363 KKIYNNQSATPKQLSVADANLA
-376 IDIADTNLKIA
+376 IANQ
-387 SELESMIDGSIANP
+387 LESMIDSNISNP
-401 KLLEQYR
+401 KLLGEWR

-417 YAYESATDFN
+417 YAYESATNFN
-427 TGLVDPLKLARLT
+427 TGMVDVSKLARLT
-440 AKDNALTGDIASIGR
+440 SKDNALTGDIASLGK
-455 IAGNNPEAFTTG
+455 IAGNFPEVFTTE
-467 PPSKFFSAPRL
+467 PTSKFFSAPRL
-478 TRSGVPGGAG
+478 TRSGLPGGAG

-505 AGSAAGE
+505 AGGAVGE

-517 AANRLASPS
+517 AANRLASPG
-526 YQAGLKLQDFRI
+526 YQASLKLQDFRI
-538 PINQMAT
+538 PVNQMAT
-545 AAAPTLES
+545 AAAPIPQNR
-553 TAVLNEKLNS
+553 AVVPFDPRNAL
-563 VQIQTARLEDDLRR
+563 VQPTDVVGY
-577 ASDAN
+577 ASDGTP
-582 DKQSITAKINR
+582 ITAEQAFSRPNFVPGR
-593 LNQYADQLQQNIK
+593 PEARVNVGTQYA
-606 NSAATEQQNFLVVPP
+606 
-621 TAPTSVM
+621 
-628 PPNRMLPAPSGESTM
+628 PNQLPAPSAESTLGTV
-643 ATFNAE
+643 AAE

-654 QMSRTLGQQT
+654 QMSRTLGQQA

-675 RLPTS
+675 RPTTS
-680 GGSVLEFDPITKTY
+680 GGSVLDFDPITGRY

-705 PEIFMSDTGRDLST
+705 PEVFMSDTGRNLNT

-729 FALSASEK
+729 FALSAAEK

-747 AAAAPELKGLSDKA
+747 AAAAPDLKGLSDKA
-761 IANKMMDREWADGA
+761 IASKIMDREWADGA
-775 ITKAREQAQAFDEIA
+775 ITKARQQAQAFDEIA

-798 RRTAEMKREQMLDV
+798 RRMAEMKREQMLDV

-846 DTGNQQFNFLSGQ
+846 DTGNAQFNFLSPE